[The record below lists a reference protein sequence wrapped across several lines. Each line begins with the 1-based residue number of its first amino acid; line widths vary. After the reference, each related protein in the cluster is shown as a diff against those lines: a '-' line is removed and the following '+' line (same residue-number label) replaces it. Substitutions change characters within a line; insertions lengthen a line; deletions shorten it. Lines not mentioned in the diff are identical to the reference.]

1 MVANA
6 RNEVGRMV
14 AQKVWSKSTPRTCAQ
29 PWMHSRAF
37 SAPLRF
43 RLYTQISRTI
53 DLSGGT
59 CDRLISVQL
68 PLSA

>member
-1 MVANA
+1 MAANV
-6 RNEVGRMV
+6 RSDVGRMV

-29 PWMHSRAF
+29 PWTHSRAF

-43 RLYTQISRTI
+43 RLYTHMSRTMH
-53 DLSGGT
+53 LSVGT
-59 CDRLISVQL
+59 CERSMSVQL